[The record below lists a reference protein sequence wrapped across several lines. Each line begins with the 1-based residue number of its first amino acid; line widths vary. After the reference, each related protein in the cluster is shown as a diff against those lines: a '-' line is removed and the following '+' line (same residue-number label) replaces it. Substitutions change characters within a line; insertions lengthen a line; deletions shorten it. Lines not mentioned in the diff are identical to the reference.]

1 MRKFNVNVNGKSFVV
16 EVEETSAG
24 TPVSAPV
31 SAPAAAAPVVAAA
44 ASTPAAGGSL
54 VKSPMPGLIL
64 KFAVENNST
73 VKKGDKIIVLEA
85 MKMENDIVAS
95 ADGVV
100 TFLVK
105 QGDNVVSGA
114 DLASIK

>member
-1 MRKFNVNVNGKSFVV
+1 MRKFNVNVNGKSYVV
-16 EVEETSAG
+16 EVGEAYEG
-24 TPVSAPV
+24 DSAPV
-31 SAPAAAAPVVAAA
+31 VASAPAAAPAAPAPTAPV
-44 ASTPAAGGSL
+44 GGTV
-54 VKSPMPGLIL
+54 VKAPMPGLVL
-64 KFAVENNST
+64 KLAVANGAE
-73 VKKGDKIIVLEA
+73 VKRGDKIVVLEA